1 LDARG
6 LREGGKTGLCCIDI
20 AWAIIVMRAKCP
32 LCREVKMSVA
42 YAWLKFYEEAA
53 VQTDFEKLPGCIAK
67 AEQAIQ
73 QRLAESPPP
82 LTSSAE
88 FEAIGKALAALAVLK
103 AQMNGLR
110 AVRPLDEERVG
121 GYSA

>member
-1 LDARG
+1 
-6 LREGGKTGLCCIDI
+6 
-20 AWAIIVMRAKCP
+20 
-32 LCREVKMSVA
+32 MSVA

-53 VQTDFEKLPGCIAK
+53 VETDFEKLPNDIAK

-73 QRLAESPPP
+73 QRLSESPPP
-82 LTSSAE
+82 LTGSAE

-103 AQMNGLR
+103 AQISGLR
-110 AVRPLDEERVG
+110 ADCPLSEERVG